1 MKHSTDGFFPG
12 MLAGILIGA
21 VGLLICWLIGC

>member
-12 MLAGILIGA
+12 MLTGFIFGMVGILIY
-21 VGLLICWLIGC
+21 WLIGH